1 MVVVLHTDSLMV
13 SLDQRPH
20 FTDGERG
27 AQVGRWEVVK
37 YTHSKL
43 IVKLRTEP

>member
-1 MVVVLHTDSLMV
+1 MAVVLHTDSLMV

-27 AQVGRWEVVK
+27 AQVGRWVRERGLSQLSGFELGV
-37 YTHSKL
+37 
-43 IVKLRTEP
+43 